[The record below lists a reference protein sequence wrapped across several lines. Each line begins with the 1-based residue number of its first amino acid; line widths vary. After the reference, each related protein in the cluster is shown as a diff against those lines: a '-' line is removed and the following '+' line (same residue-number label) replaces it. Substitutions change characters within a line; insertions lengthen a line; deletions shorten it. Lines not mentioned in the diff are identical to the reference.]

1 MVEQQ
6 PWQAGS
12 WVSPHPPAPKK
23 EKKSP
28 PPEKPPH
35 RLSVVGVQSLACGV
49 LLLLALLLRLAGGD
63 AYEQLR
69 RQFQERL
76 VSNDLLSVL
85 APLWEDAG
93 QREDESSE
101 PAPSPVAGRLPP
113 EGAVAVGLRVNR
125 PAVAPVAVGTLTSGY
140 GYRENP
146 TGKGEQFHR
155 GVDIAAVAGMPIAAM
170 YDGQVEETG
179 ENSSLGR
186 YIRLNHGDGVTVLYA
201 HCSEVVADTGTRV
214 RAGETVALVG
224 STGDSTGSHVHV
236 QVSAD
241 GTVYNPAGCVP
252 LDRYA

>member
-6 PWQAGS
+6 PREIGG
-12 WVSPHPPAPKK
+12 WVSPNPPTPKK

-28 PPEKPPH
+28 PTEKPPH

-69 RQFQERL
+69 RVFQERL

-85 APLWEDAG
+85 APLWEDEVQG
-93 QREDESSE
+93 ENENSE
-101 PAPSPVAGRLPP
+101 PAPSPVAGRRPP
-113 EGAVAVGLRVNR
+113 EGALAVRLLVNR
-125 PAVAPVAVGTLTSGY
+125 LAVAPVAEGTVTSGY

-146 TGKGEQFHR
+146 TGEGEQFHR
-155 GVDIAAVAGMPIAAM
+155 GVDIATTAGTPIAAM
-170 YDGQVEETG
+170 YDGQVEATG
-179 ENSSLGR
+179 ENTSLGR
-186 YIRLNHGDGVTVLYA
+186 YVQLDHGDGVTVLYA
-201 HCSEVVADTGTRV
+201 HCSAVLADKGALV

-224 STGDSTGSHVHV
+224 STGDSTGSHVHI
-236 QVSAD
+236 QISAD

-252 LDRYA
+252 LERYA